1 MWFHKVNIVIS
12 IFKDDKYKI
21 CLFIEKLKN
30 GHLLCYFKVV
40 WLKINTEFTSQLTTF
55 TSIGGK

>member
-1 MWFHKVNIVIS
+1 MWFYKVNIVIS

-30 GHLLCYFKVV
+30 GYLFCYFKVV
-40 WLKINTEFTSQLTTF
+40 WLKINIEFIL
-55 TSIGGK
+55 